1 MSTVEISKEFVEIP
15 NEKFTVTSV
24 GTGKVYKLEDWRNT
38 DMYNMLHSSSRI
50 ELLANIMLNIYVD
63 RIKSEKLKDK
73 VGCIRELCKGYLEQ
87 ILNDIEDINKDS
99 NR

>member
-1 MSTVEISKEFVEIP
+1 MATVEISEEFTEIP

-24 GTGKVYKLEDWRNT
+24 DTGKVYNLEGWRNN

-63 RIKSEKLKDK
+63 RIKTEKLKDK
-73 VGCIRELCKGYLEQ
+73 VGFIRELCKGYLEQ
-87 ILNDIEDINKDS
+87 ILNEIEHINKDS